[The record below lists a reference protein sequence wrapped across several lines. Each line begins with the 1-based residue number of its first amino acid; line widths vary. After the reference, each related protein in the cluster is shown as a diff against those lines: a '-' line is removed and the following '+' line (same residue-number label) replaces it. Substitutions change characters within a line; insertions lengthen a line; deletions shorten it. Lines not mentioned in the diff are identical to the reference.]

1 MKRRGFTL
9 NEFLIVIG
17 VMAIVLAL
25 TFPVVRSSRERANIG
40 ASVLRQK
47 QYHAALML
55 YQADYGGATGYYGRP
70 RYMNLP
76 MRGQELYSM
85 SQYGL
90 TPDMEASPCGSNMPK
105 SWVRG
110 MLPTVYDDLEML
122 NTWSKE
128 APVYRENIA
137 IIFDYHCNSPNPAM
151 GSPYVTKRA
160 VLTTL
165 GGRSVVRKGKGYFFD
180 CRSWCDKP

>member
-1 MKRRGFTL
+1 
-9 NEFLIVIG
+9 
-17 VMAIVLAL
+17 
-25 TFPVVRSSRERANIG
+25 
-40 ASVLRQK
+40 VLRQK

-70 RYMNLP
+70 RDMNLP
-76 MRGQELYSM
+76 MIGNELFSM

-90 TPDMEASPCGSNMPK
+90 TPDMKDSPCGSNMPQV
-105 SWVRG
+105 WMRG
-110 MLPTVYDDLEML
+110 MFATVSDALEVR
-122 NTWSKE
+122 TIWTIE

-160 VLTTL
+160 ILTTL
-165 GGRSVVRKGKGYFFD
+165 GGRSIVRKGKGYFFD